1 MSDWP
6 QPVTPLYS
14 LSPRLPHIPHI
25 PRSPFP
31 TDAFLGSGNRADILV
46 RCKKNPQFEGA
57 PPKKTCAVDGGLEY
71 KDCWEYEIKAWYYNF
86 RGASTSDVCDNV
98 VDLAEGQT
106 AANISK
112 TLMNA
117 AEISANSEHKNIT
130 IVSLGTILAIAEDG
144 VSRCELPEFRVNRP
158 CYLADLTN
166 LTDEQLTEQ
175 AGYLPEGQ
183 RHLHFGSPFFP
194 SINGHLYGGKG
205 FDMHDGVHHSMSH
218 LLPFLP
224 CSTPPTKPSPSRA
237 QSRIRPPSDRTS
249 T

>member
-1 MSDWP
+1 M
-6 QPVTPLYS
+6 
-14 LSPRLPHIPHI
+14 
-25 PRSPFP
+25 
-31 TDAFLGSGNRADILV
+31 
-46 RCKKNPQFEGA
+46 
-57 PPKKTCAVDGGLEY
+57 DGGLEY

-183 RHLHFGSPFFP
+183 RRLHFGAYPSGHTEGWGPGGGVPF
-194 SINGHLYGGKG
+194 INGHVYGGKG

>member
-1 MSDWP
+1 M
-6 QPVTPLYS
+6 
-14 LSPRLPHIPHI
+14 
-25 PRSPFP
+25 
-31 TDAFLGSGNRADILV
+31 
-46 RCKKNPQFEGA
+46 
-57 PPKKTCAVDGGLEY
+57 DGGLEY

-86 RGASTSDVCDNV
+86 RGDSTSDVCDDV
-98 VDLAEGQT
+98 VGLKAGQT

-112 TLMNA
+112 TLLNA
-117 AEISANSEHKNIT
+117 AENSDDSNIT

-224 CSTPPTKPSPSRA
+224 CSTSPARTAATRTKPSP
-237 QSRIRPPSDRTS
+237 
-249 T
+249 